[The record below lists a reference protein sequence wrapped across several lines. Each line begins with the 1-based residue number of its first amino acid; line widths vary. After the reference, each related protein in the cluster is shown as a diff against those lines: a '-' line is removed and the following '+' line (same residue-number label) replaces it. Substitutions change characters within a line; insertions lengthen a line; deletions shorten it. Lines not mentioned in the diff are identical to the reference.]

1 MNRSQ
6 PSYSAALSGLT
17 VYRNLLSLPLMQ
29 AMRRLFSALDREDPG
44 WMDAYGDAF
53 FALAQEGYTSLG
65 RCLTDHLLYDESP
78 YALAVARGED
88 TPALRLAAEH
98 DLQLLTG
105 VVTALPWED
114 WAAGVSPA
122 LPQWEADTL
131 PTLDTLTQFY
141 RLNGCGQF
149 ARYRAF
155 VWQDGSLIPV
165 RQPDCIPV
173 EEMLGYQRQ
182 REQVAANT
190 RALLAGHR
198 VNNMLLY
205 GVSGTGKSATV
216 KALLGMEGMEN
227 LRLIEV
233 DKVDLAGMPELVR
246 MLGHQPQKFIL
257 FIDDLAFDKDDRNY
271 SQLKTILEGGVE
283 PRPDNV
289 AVYAT
294 TNRRHLVRETFSDRQ
309 GDEVDASETI
319 QEKTSLSERF
329 GLRVLFHELSKPQF
343 LALIRDLAQ
352 LRGVDMAEDKL
363 MALAVRWDIRNPNR
377 TPRSAVQFID
387 SLAAL

>member
-1 MNRSQ
+1 MQVKHPN
-6 PSYSAALSGLT
+6 ALSNLT
-17 VYRNLLSLPLMQ
+17 AFYNLKNLPLIQ
-29 AMRRLFSALDREDPG
+29 TLDELLKALSKDEDWSELYCRAFFQLAEEGHSALG
-44 WMDAYGDAF
+44 A
-53 FALAQEGYTSLG
+53 
-65 RCLTDHLLYDESP
+65 CVTDHLQYDESP
-78 YALAVARGED
+78 YAMAVAKGED
-88 TPALRLAAEH
+88 TGLLRLAVEH
-98 DLQLLTG
+98 DLALLNS
-105 VVTALPWED
+105 VLELPWAELCD
-114 WAAGVSPA
+114 SLSPA
-122 LPQWEADTL
+122 LPLWEVGAIPTADE
-131 PTLDTLTQFY
+131 LTDFY
-141 RLNGCGQF
+141 RHNGCGEF

-165 RQPDCIPV
+165 KDPDCVPA
-173 EEMLGYQRQ
+173 EELLGYQRQ
-182 REQVAANT
+182 RDQVASNT

-233 DKVDLAGMPELVR
+233 DKTDLAGIPELVR
-246 MLGHQPQKFIL
+246 LLGHQPQKFIV

-271 SQLKTILEGGVE
+271 SLLKTILEGGVE
-283 PRPDNV
+283 PRPANV

-294 TNRRHLVRETFSDRQ
+294 SNRRHLVRETFSDRM
-309 GDEVDASETI
+309 GDEVDAHETI

-329 GLRVLFHELSKPQF
+329 GLRVIYHELSKPQF
-343 LALIRDLAQ
+343 LQMIKDLAQ
-352 LRGVDMAEDKL
+352 IRKVNMDESVL
-363 MALAVRWDIRNPNR
+363 MSLAVRWDARNPNR